1 MTFCEAAP
9 SPSIQHAINPQ
20 LHQSNISKPLSSSL
34 NKKVGL
40 AALIMM
46 ASVLFSRIIGL
57 LREVIIAQV
66 GGANAAVDAY
76 NVAFNLPDILNHV
89 IGSGFLSVT
98 FIPIFSHYL
107 ARDDEAEGWRVFS
120 IILCAF
126 GAVLAVMIAF
136 AWSFAHV
143 LVPMSAPGLTDPA
156 QIASAVRMTR
166 IMLPAQFFFFVG
178 GMLMAVQFAKEQF
191 KLPALAPLIYNIGI
205 ISGGVL
211 LSRWLGMEGFAWG
224 ATCGA
229 FVGSFLVQ
237 YLGARRSGM
246 RFNLIFEWRHP
257 DLKKYVALT
266 LPLMLGLT
274 MIFSNELLT
283 RFFGSYLPQGSIAS
297 LNYALRVMFILVAF
311 FGQSASA
318 ASFPYLARLVAES
331 KMAEMNKLL
340 NDTLRRYIAL
350 VIPCSALLFLVR
362 HEAIH
367 ILFQRG
373 RFDALAT
380 ARTAEVLGFFLIGAF
395 AVAGQTVVVRGFYAA
410 QNTLFPTIVSTLS
423 VAASLPL
430 YWLGVREW
438 GNSGLALMISLASI
452 MQVALLYT
460 LWNRRSQNIGS
471 RAVYVFFMKIIA
483 LSVSLGFGLHWFKS
497 SALRGLDASTFAGCM
512 LICLVMTALF
522 VAMFIAAAYA
532 FRVREV
538 TETINKLK
546 RRIMRMNNGREKSSL
561 EEGREV

>member
-1 MTFCEAAP
+1 
-9 SPSIQHAINPQ
+9 
-20 LHQSNISKPLSSSL
+20 
-34 NKKVGL
+34 
-40 AALIMM
+40 MM
-46 ASVLFSRIIGL
+46 ASVLLSRIIGL
-57 LREVIIAQV
+57 LREIVIAQV

-98 FIPIFSHYL
+98 FIPIFSGYL
-107 ARDDEAEGWRVFS
+107 ARENEAEGWRVFS

-126 GAVLAVMIAF
+126 GTVLALLIAL

-143 LVPMSAPGLTDPA
+143 LVPLSAPGLTDPA

-166 IMLPAQFFFFVG
+166 IMLPAQLFFFAG
-178 GMLMAVQFAKEQF
+178 GLLMAVQFAKEQF

-205 ISGGVL
+205 ISGGLL

-229 FVGSFLVQ
+229 LLGSFLVQ
-237 YLGARRSGM
+237 YFGAKRVGLRL
-246 RFNLIFEWRHP
+246 NWILDWRNP

-283 RFFGSYLPQGSIAS
+283 RFFGSYLPEGGIAS

-318 ASFPYLARLVAES
+318 ASFPFLARLVAES

-350 VIPCSALLFLVR
+350 VIPFSVLLFLVR

-438 GNSGLALMISLASI
+438 GSTGLALAISIASI
-452 MQVALLYT
+452 LQVTLLYA
-460 LWNRRSQNIGS
+460 LWNRRSKNVGS
-471 RAVYVFFMKIIA
+471 RAVYAFFVKIIA

-497 SALRGLDASTFAGCM
+497 YALGGFNVATFSGCV
-512 LICLVMTALF
+512 LICLVLAVAFGGLF
-522 VAMFIAAAYA
+522 VAAAYV
-532 FRVREV
+532 FRVREIV
-538 TETINKLK
+538 DTIAKVQ
-546 RRIMRMNNGREKSSL
+546 RRLIGRNAP
-561 EEGREV
+561 RH

>member
-1 MTFCEAAP
+1 
-9 SPSIQHAINPQ
+9 
-20 LHQSNISKPLSSSL
+20 
-34 NKKVGL
+34 
-40 AALIMM
+40 MM
-46 ASVLFSRIIGL
+46 ASVLLSRIIGL
-57 LREVIIAQV
+57 LREIIIAQV

-98 FIPIFSHYL
+98 FIPIFSRYL
-107 ARDDEAEGWRVFS
+107 AHADAQEGWRVFS

-126 GAVLAVMIAF
+126 GTVLAVLIAC

-178 GMLMAVQFAKEQF
+178 GMLMAVQFAQEQF

-224 ATCGA
+224 ALCGA
-229 FVGSFLVQ
+229 FVGSFFVQ
-237 YLGARRSGM
+237 YMGAKRANMHFRLV
-246 RFNLIFEWRHP
+246 FDWRHP

-283 RFFGSYLPQGSIAS
+283 RFFGSYLPPGSIAS

-318 ASFPYLARLVAES
+318 ASFPYLARLVAEN
-331 KMAEMNKLL
+331 KMSEMNKLL

-350 VIPCSALLFLVR
+350 VIPCSVLLFLVR

-380 ARTAEVLGFFLIGAF
+380 ARTAEVLGFFLLGAF
-395 AVAGQTVVVRGFYAA
+395 AVAGQTVVVRGYYAM
-410 QNTLFPTIVSTLS
+410 QSTLFPTIVSTLS

-438 GNSGLALMISLASI
+438 GSNGLALMISLASI
-452 MQVALLYT
+452 AQVALLYA
-460 LWNRRSQNIGS
+460 LWNRRSANTGS
-471 RAVYVFFMKIIA
+471 REVYLFFVKVIA
-483 LSVSLGFGLHWFKS
+483 LSVSLGFVMYWFKVYV
-497 SALRGLDASTFAGCM
+497 LRGFDASTFVGSIM
-512 LICLVMTALF
+512 LCGIMAALFGALF
-522 VAMFIAAAYA
+522 VVAAYV

-538 TETINKLK
+538 IEVTNRVRQRLK
-546 RRIMRMNNGREKSSL
+546 KSGSEKSPP
-561 EEGREV
+561 

>member
-1 MTFCEAAP
+1 
-9 SPSIQHAINPQ
+9 
-20 LHQSNISKPLSSSL
+20 
-34 NKKVGL
+34 
-40 AALIMM
+40 MM
-46 ASVLFSRIIGL
+46 ASVLLSRIIGL

-98 FIPIFSHYL
+98 FIPIFSKYL
-107 ARDDEAEGWRVFS
+107 AREEEAEGWRVFS

-126 GAVLAVMIAF
+126 GAVLAVLIAL

-178 GMLMAVQFAKEQF
+178 GMLMAVQFAQEQF

-205 ISGGVL
+205 IAGGLL

-224 ATCGA
+224 ALCGA
-229 FVGSFLVQ
+229 VVGSFGVQ
-237 YLGARRSGM
+237 YFGAKRAGM
-246 RFNLIFEWRHP
+246 RFNLVFEWRHP

-318 ASFPYLARLVAES
+318 ASFPYLARLVAEN
-331 KMAEMNKLL
+331 KMSEMNKLL

-362 HEAIH
+362 HETIH

-380 ARTAEVLGFFLIGAF
+380 ARTAEVLGFFLLGAF
-395 AVAGQTVVVRGFYAA
+395 AVAGQTVVVRGYYAT
-410 QNTLFPTIVSTLS
+410 QNTIFPTIVSTLS

-430 YWLGVREW
+430 YWLAAREW
-438 GNSGLALMISLASI
+438 GSNGLALMISLASI
-452 MQVALLYT
+452 AQVALLYA
-460 LWNRRSQNIGS
+460 LWNRRSANTGS
-471 RAVYVFFMKIIA
+471 REVYLFFTKIIA
-483 LSVSLGFGLHWFKS
+483 LSVGLGLGLHGFKS
-497 SALRGLDASTFAGCM
+497 YALRSLDSSTFMGCVA
-512 LICLVMTALF
+512 ICLVMAALF
-522 VAMFIAAAYA
+522 GALFIVAAYV

-538 TETINKLK
+538 IEVVNKV
-546 RRIMRMNNGREKSSL
+546 KS
-561 EEGREV
+561 RVR

>member
-1 MTFCEAAP
+1 
-9 SPSIQHAINPQ
+9 
-20 LHQSNISKPLSSSL
+20 
-34 NKKVGL
+34 
-40 AALIMM
+40 MM
-46 ASVLFSRIIGL
+46 ASVLLSRIIGL

-98 FIPIFSHYL
+98 FIPIFSKYL
-107 ARDDEAEGWRVFS
+107 AREEEAEGWRVFS

-126 GAVLAVMIAF
+126 GAVLAVLIAL

-166 IMLPAQFFFFVG
+166 IMLPAQFFFFIG
-178 GMLMAVQFAKEQF
+178 GMLMAVQFAQEQF

-205 ISGGVL
+205 IAGGVL
-211 LSRWLGMEGFAWG
+211 LSREFGMEGFAWG

-237 YLGARRSGM
+237 YLGARRAGM
-246 RFNLIFEWRHP
+246 RFNLVFEWRHP

-318 ASFPYLARLVAES
+318 ASFPYLARLVAEN
-331 KMAEMNKLL
+331 KMSEMNKLL

-380 ARTAEVLGFFLIGAF
+380 ARTAEVLGYFLLGAF
-395 AVAGQTVVVRGFYAA
+395 AVAGQTVVVRGYYAT
-410 QNTLFPTIVSTLS
+410 QNTIFPTIVSTLS

-430 YWLGVREW
+430 YWLAAREW
-438 GNSGLALMISLASI
+438 GSNGLALMISLASI
-452 MQVALLYT
+452 AQVALLYA
-460 LWNRRSQNIGS
+460 LWNRRSANTGS
-471 RAVYVFFMKIIA
+471 REVYLFFTKIIA
-483 LSVSLGFGLHWFKS
+483 LSVSLGLGLHWFKS
-497 SALRGLDASTFAGCM
+497 YALRSLDSSTFMGCVA
-512 LICLVMTALF
+512 ICLVMATLF
-522 VAMFIAAAYA
+522 GVLLLIAAYV

-538 TETINKLK
+538 TELLRQVKQRL
-546 RRIMRMNNGREKSSL
+546 
-561 EEGREV
+561 

>member
-1 MTFCEAAP
+1 
-9 SPSIQHAINPQ
+9 
-20 LHQSNISKPLSSSL
+20 
-34 NKKVGL
+34 
-40 AALIMM
+40 MM
-46 ASVLFSRIIGL
+46 ASVLLSRIIGL
-57 LREVIIAQV
+57 LREIIIAQV

-107 ARDDEAEGWRVFS
+107 AREDEHEGWRVFS

-126 GAVLAVMIAF
+126 GVVLAALLAF

-156 QIASAVRMTR
+156 QIANAVRMTR

-178 GMLMAVQFAKEQF
+178 GMLMAVQFAREQF
-191 KLPALAPLIYNIGI
+191 KLPALAPLIYNLGI

-224 ATCGA
+224 ALCGA
-229 FVGSFLVQ
+229 FIGSFLVQ
-237 YLGARRSGM
+237 YFGAQRAGM
-246 RFNLIFEWRHP
+246 RFHLIFDWRHP

-283 RFFGSYLPQGSIAS
+283 RFFGSYLPSGSIAS

-318 ASFPYLARLVAES
+318 ASFPYLARLVAEN
-331 KMAEMNKLL
+331 KMGEMNTLL

-367 ILFQRG
+367 LLFQRG

-380 ARTAEVLGFFLIGAF
+380 ARTAEVLGFFLLGAF
-395 AVAGQTVVVRGFYAA
+395 AVAGQTVVVRGYYAT
-410 QNTLFPTIVSTLS
+410 QSTLFPTIVSTLS
-423 VAASLPL
+423 VIASLPL

-438 GNSGLALMISLASI
+438 GSNGLALMISLASI
-452 MQVALLYT
+452 AQVALLYV
-460 LWNRRSQNIGS
+460 LWNRRSQNLGS
-471 RAVYVFFMKIIA
+471 REVYFFFTKIIA
-483 LSVSLGFGLHWFKS
+483 LSVSLGFALHWFKAY
-497 SALRGLDASTFAGCM
+497 ALRGIDASTFLGSA
-512 LICLVMTALF
+512 LICGVMAVLF
-522 VAMFIAAAYA
+522 GVLFIAAAYV
-532 FRVREV
+532 FRVREI
-538 TETINKLK
+538 TEVLRRVIKK
-546 RRIMRMNNGREKSSL
+546 RR
-561 EEGREV
+561 

>member
-1 MTFCEAAP
+1 MP
-9 SPSIQHAINPQ
+9 
-20 LHQSNISKPLSSSL
+20 SSL

-46 ASVLFSRIIGL
+46 ASVLLSRIIGL
-57 LREVIIAQV
+57 LREIVIAQV

-107 ARDDEAEGWRVFS
+107 AREEEAEGWHVFS

-126 GAVLAVMIAF
+126 GAVLAALIAF

-143 LVPMSAPGLTDPA
+143 LVPLSAPGLSDPA
-156 QIASAVRMTR
+156 QIANAVRMTR
-166 IMLPAQFFFFVG
+166 IMLPAQLFFFAG

-191 KLPALAPLIYNIGI
+191 KLPALAPLIYNTGI

-211 LSRWLGMEGFAWG
+211 LSPWLGMEGFAWG

-229 FVGSFLVQ
+229 FLGSFLVQ
-237 YLGARRSGM
+237 YFGAKRVGLRVNM
-246 RFNLIFEWRHP
+246 IFDWRHP
-257 DLKKYVALT
+257 DLKKYVTLT

-283 RFFGSYLPQGSIAS
+283 RFFGSYLPEGSIAS

-373 RFDALAT
+373 RFDTLAT

-395 AVAGQTVVVRGFYAA
+395 AVAGQTVVVRGFYAT

-430 YWLGVREW
+430 YWLGVQQW
-438 GNSGLALMISLASI
+438 GSAGLALTISLASI
-452 MQVALLYT
+452 AQVTLLYA
-460 LWNRRSQNIGS
+460 LWNRRSRNAGS
-471 RAVYVFFMKIIA
+471 REVYSFFVKIIA
-483 LSVSLGFGLHWFKS
+483 LSLGLGFGLHWFKS
-497 SALRGLDASTFAGCM
+497 YALRGLDAGTFVGCV
-512 LICLVMTALF
+512 LICAVMAVLFGAL
-522 VAMFIAAAYA
+522 FIAAAHVL
-532 FRVREV
+532 RVREV
-538 TETINKLK
+538 TEVLRRIK
-546 RRIMRMNNGREKSSL
+546 RR
-561 EEGREV
+561 

>member
-1 MTFCEAAP
+1 
-9 SPSIQHAINPQ
+9 
-20 LHQSNISKPLSSSL
+20 
-34 NKKVGL
+34 
-40 AALIMM
+40 MM
-46 ASVLFSRIIGL
+46 ASVLLSRIIGL
-57 LREVIIAQV
+57 LREIIIAQV

-98 FIPIFSHYL
+98 FIPIFSQYL
-107 ARDDEAEGWRVFS
+107 ARENEAEGWRVFS

-126 GAVLAVMIAF
+126 GAVLVGLIAF
-136 AWSFAHV
+136 VWAFAHV
-143 LVPMSAPGLTDPA
+143 LVPLSAPGLTDPA
-156 QIASAVRMTR
+156 QVASAVRMTR
-166 IMLPAQFFFFVG
+166 IMLPAQLFFFVG
-178 GMLMAVQFAKEQF
+178 GMLMAVQFAQEQF

-205 ISGGVL
+205 IAGGLL
-211 LSRWLGMEGFAWG
+211 LSRWFGMEGFAWG

-229 FVGSFLVQ
+229 FVGSFFVQ
-237 YLGARRSGM
+237 YFGARRVGM
-246 RFNLIFEWRHP
+246 RFQLIFDWRHP

-283 RFFGSYLPQGSIAS
+283 RFFGSYLPAGSIAS

-350 VIPCSALLFLVR
+350 VIPCSVLLFLVR

-367 ILFQRG
+367 LLFQRG

-380 ARTAEVLGFFLIGAF
+380 ARTAEVLGYFLIGAF
-395 AVAGQTVVVRGFYAA
+395 AVAGQTVVVRGFYAT

-423 VAASLPL
+423 VLASLPL

-438 GNSGLALMISLASI
+438 GSAGLAMTISLASI
-452 MQVALLYT
+452 AQVSLLYV
-460 LWNRRSQNIGS
+460 LWNRRSKNVGS
-471 RAVYVFFMKIIA
+471 REVYSFFVKIIA
-483 LSVSLGFGLHWFKS
+483 LSVSLGFGLHWFKTY
-497 SALRGLDASTFAGCM
+497 ALRGLDAATFIGST
-512 LICLVMTALF
+512 LICAVMAALFSVLF
-522 VAMFIAAAYA
+522 VAAAYV

-538 TETINKLK
+538 IEVINRVK
-546 RRIMRMNNGREKSSL
+546 RRVMRRKNGFEKSPL
-561 EEGREV
+561 EGGRGVS

>member
-1 MTFCEAAP
+1 
-9 SPSIQHAINPQ
+9 
-20 LHQSNISKPLSSSL
+20 
-34 NKKVGL
+34 
-40 AALIMM
+40 MM
-46 ASVLFSRIIGL
+46 ASVLLSRIIGL
-57 LREVIIAQV
+57 LREVIIAQA

-98 FIPIFSHYL
+98 FIPIFSAYL
-107 ARDDEAEGWRVFS
+107 AREEEAEGWRVFS

-126 GAVLAVMIAF
+126 GAVLALLIAL

-143 LVPMSAPGLTDPA
+143 LVPLSAPGLTDPA

-166 IMLPAQFFFFVG
+166 IVLPAQLFFFAG
-178 GMLMAVQFAKEQF
+178 GLLMAAQFAKEQF
-191 KLPALAPLIYNIGI
+191 KLPALAPLIYNAGI
-205 ISGGVL
+205 IAGGVL
-211 LSRWLGMEGFAWG
+211 LSPWLGLEGFAWG

-229 FVGSFLVQ
+229 FLGSFLVQ
-237 YLGARRSGM
+237 YFGAKRAGM
-246 RFNLIFEWRHP
+246 RLNWVFDWRHP
-257 DLKKYVALT
+257 DLKKYVVLT

-283 RFFGSYLPQGSIAS
+283 RFFGSYLPPGSIAS

-318 ASFPYLARLVAES
+318 ASFPFLARLVAES
-331 KMAEMNKLL
+331 KMEQMNKLL

-395 AVAGQTVVVRGFYAA
+395 AVAGQTVVVRGFYAT

-438 GNSGLALMISLASI
+438 GSSGLALMISLASI
-452 MQVALLYT
+452 LQVTLLYA
-460 LWNRRSQNIGS
+460 LWNRRSQNTGS
-471 RAVYVFFMKIIA
+471 REVYLFFMKVIA
-483 LSVSLGFGLHWFKS
+483 VSVGLGLCLHWFKGN
-497 SALRGLDASTFAGCM
+497 ALRGLDASTFVGCA
-512 LICLVMTALF
+512 LICAVMTALF
-522 VAMFIAAAYA
+522 GALFIAAAYV

-538 TETINKLK
+538 TEVI
-546 RRIMRMNNGREKSSL
+546 RRVKQRL
-561 EEGREV
+561 L